1 MARSILNLL
10 SNTGAPFRENPFHLM
25 GRDAIPITVEDW
37 NAAAPSGNSG
47 SAFRLQTTYV
57 EPSTIA
63 GEPDFEMDVT
73 LRFVGA
79 FSKNDGDWSGPIRK
93 LQVFVDGEKVGTIS
107 LRGNLAIEDVF
118 GETDSG
124 TIWDALSLDGFS
136 GRLTGEYDYFSAS
149 NGRDVLNA
157 GGGNDVIFG
166 FEGNDRISGKGGN
179 DMLHGQKGDDRLIGG
194 AGNDTLDGGEHDD
207 VLLGGGGQ
215 DLFRAENGFGQD
227 TWTGGRGADRFEI
240 GFFREGDLG
249 ATVTDF
255 NRRQG
260 DQVDLSQDEIFFF
273 QDFDE
278 IVYIGSDAF
287 TGTEGR
293 YEIRM
298 EDGLVEVDSNGDGEM
313 DQSILL
319 DGQGSFTGNT
329 NWLLLPD
336 GFDFG

>member
-25 GRDAIPITVEDW
+25 GRDAIPITSQDWED
-37 NAAAPSGNSG
+37 ATPSGTTG
-47 SAFRLQTTYV
+47 STFRLQTTYV
-57 EPSTIA
+57 EPSTID
-63 GEPDFEMDVT
+63 GEPDFELAVE
-73 LRFVGA
+73 LRFVGE
-79 FSKNDGDWSGPIRK
+79 FSRAAGEWAGQIQKV
-93 LQVFVDGEKVGTIS
+93 QFFVDGEKVGTLI

-124 TIWDALSLDGFS
+124 TIWDALSLDGFK

-149 NGRDVLNA
+149 NGRDILNA
-157 GGGNDVIFG
+157 GAGNDVIFG
-166 FEGNDRISGKGGN
+166 FEGNDRLAGKGG
-179 DMLHGQKGDDRLIGG
+179 DDVLHGQKDDDRLIGG
-194 AGNDTLDGGEHDD
+194 RGNDTLDGGEDDD
-207 VLLGGGGQ
+207 VLIGGGGR
-215 DLFRAENGFGQD
+215 DLFRSENGFGQD
-227 TWTGGRGADRFEI
+227 TWTGGGGADRFEI
-240 GFFREGDLG
+240 GYYQEDRLG

-260 DQVDLSQDEIFFF
+260 DQVDLSQDDAFFF
-273 QDFDE
+273 FDFDD

-287 TGTEGR
+287 TGTAGR

-319 DGQGSFTGNT
+319 EGHGTFGGNT